1 MKQKLLN
8 LRSSDKALFITA
20 AVLFVLGLVLA
31 IIPELSLKALCYI
44 LGAVSLVFGIV
55 KIAAGVGDKNDGIGG
70 GADITFG
77 VIAAVF
83 GGVLL
88 LHPAFVLYVLPFL
101 IGIAITVS
109 GVLSFRK
116 AKFSGSLGGKITA
129 AVTAIAGILI
139 IFNSF
144 KTAVTATRVIGAA
157 LVVCGVEIFYET
169 YETAKKRREGKL
181 IDDNGYIEVDFKD
194 VDK

>member
-1 MKQKLLN
+1 MTLKEWAKKLK
-8 LRSSDKALFITA
+8 RD
-20 AVLFVLGLVLA
+20 V
-31 IIPELSLKALCYI
+31 P
-44 LGAVSLVFGIV
+44 
-55 KIAAGVGDKNDGIGG
+55 
-70 GADITFG
+70 
-77 VIAAVF
+77 AVF
-83 GGVLL
+83 LALKDRETPLL
-88 LHPAFVLYVLPFL
+88 A
-101 IGIAITVS
+101 
-109 GVLSFRK
+109 
-116 AKFSGSLGGKITA
+116 KITA